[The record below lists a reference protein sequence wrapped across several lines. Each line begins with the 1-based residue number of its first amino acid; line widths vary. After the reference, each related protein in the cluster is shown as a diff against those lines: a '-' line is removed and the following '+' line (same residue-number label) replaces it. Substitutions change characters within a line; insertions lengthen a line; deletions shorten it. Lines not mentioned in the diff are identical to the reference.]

1 MGRNDHLFSHNDGF
15 IHLCYVLRNI
25 SRNQVMISVT
35 RHCCF
40 SSWSTEHRNPS
51 AVLSNDV
58 GWKADVSAGD
68 KFSKTRQLDGWVAR
82 PQTRKIMYF
91 SFFLDSPPPHTH
103 THISIAFH
111 ETNLWISCLLPVY
124 LVLCYDYESMIC
136 DFFPLCL
143 SVRHISRG
151 CFCPCVPTRV
161 AVSVTLKPPVAPI
174 YNPE

>member
-91 SFFLDSPPPHTH
+91 SFFLDPPPPHTH
-103 THISIAFH
+103 THFNCISWNQFMNQLSATSLFGFV
-111 ETNLWISCLLPVY
+111 LWLWE
-124 LVLCYDYESMIC
+124 YDLR
-136 DFFPLCL
+136 FFPSLPECSSYFTWMLLSLCANSCCRL
-143 SVRHISRG
+143 SYLEASCG
-151 CFCPCVPTRV
+151 
-161 AVSVTLKPPVAPI
+161 SYL
-174 YNPE
+174 